1 MTVQLLNE
9 EGLRACR
16 NPAAAP
22 AAWEIVSTAASAF
35 VALDDRYAL
44 EGVRLFVTPSSGD
57 VAIESGETGAA
68 GLAALL
74 AAQKHPRLRD
84 LLGLDAPS
92 RVLLLTLLELADDPE
107 T

>member
-1 MTVQLLNE
+1 
-9 EGLRACR
+9 
-16 NPAAAP
+16 
-22 AAWEIVSTAASAF
+22 
-35 VALDDRYAL
+35 
-44 EGVRLFVTPSSGD
+44 
-57 VAIESGETGAA
+57 
-68 GLAALL
+68 LL